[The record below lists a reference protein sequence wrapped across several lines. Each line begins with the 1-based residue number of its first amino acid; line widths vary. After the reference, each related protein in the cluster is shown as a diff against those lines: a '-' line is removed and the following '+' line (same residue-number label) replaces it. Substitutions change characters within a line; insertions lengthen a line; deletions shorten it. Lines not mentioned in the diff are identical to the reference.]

1 MTDKTIPQIIEEV
14 ISEILKIVA
23 KLTVQILTP
32 FLNAIADAI
41 GGLTSPIITII
52 TQFVS
57 IFISGIV
64 DAVLYSF
71 FPHDFNQKSKD
82 HHGNWH
88 TNPTGGWKWLSDMFP
103 EFFFLGVYSVFLI
116 GYFFATKFT
125 QMLLTY
131 LSFSMLMTIFIT
143 PTLPMIYFV
152 YMCTKTQTIF
162 ESSKSI
168 IIAYINEAIYDIR
181 ETKNFFSKNFI
192 NISSKIAIIF
202 SYQAFLFVSNIFLNL
217 PIVNDQLSKFGIIPK
232 ILINIIIYYPAWWF
246 LYSLYVN
253 RNNIDFSGTN
263 LKDILKNLKESLN
276 KWTINEFKPLFP
288 SLLNIKLL
296 CEKTLSNLNNLNIL
310 NLKNLE
316 DMLLDYTKSSEL
328 SAVINSLNMHH
339 GNEVKTFCTNK
350 STELKNAIENIIF
363 SSTKISTEIILQDIN
378 RDLDIW
384 ISYLIFPGL
393 SNIKLLCEKTLSN
406 LNLLNLENLE
416 NAFLDYAKSSELSVL
431 IASNSYFIAIEVQTF
446 CTNKQTVLS
455 QLKNAINTAPRFDFL
470 TQKILTAIDSVINTF
485 WFAWDWIKRK
495 TNEIIEILKAK

>member
-1 MTDKTIPQIIEEV
+1 MINWDPLDIIKDA
-14 ISEILKIVA
+14 IN
-23 KLTVQILTP
+23 KLFEAIAGAVVSVFTP
-32 FLNAIADAI
+32 ILNAIAGVI
-41 GGLTSPIITII
+41 GDLTAPIITII
-52 TQFVS
+52 TRFIS

-64 DAVLYSF
+64 NSVLHSF
-71 FPHDFNQKSKD
+71 FPSDFRGPDQNDK
-82 HHGNWH
+82 
-88 TNPTGGWKWLSDMFP
+88 NPLTGWKWLCDMFP

-181 ETKNFFSKNFI
+181 ETKNFFYKNFI
-192 NISSKIAIIF
+192 NISSKIALIF

-384 ISYLIFPGL
+384 ISYLIFPSL
-393 SNIKLLCEKTLSN
+393 SKIKLLCEKTLSN
-406 LNLLNLENLE
+406 LSILNLKNLE
-416 NAFLDYAKSSELSVL
+416 DMLLDYTKSSELSAV
-431 IASNSYFIAIEVQTF
+431 INSSNSSNKYYGNVAKKF
-446 CTNKQTVLS
+446 CTDKSTE
-455 QLKNAINTAPRFDFL
+455 LKNAIENIMDKAPKFNFPN
-470 TQKILTAIDSVINTF
+470 QILNAIDAVTDTF

-495 TNEIIEILKAK
+495 MSAIIRTLKTR